1 MYSAEGS
8 RSRIKQILLN
18 PQSDNSDCFTLISVL
33 WGETVENHLLQLL
46 QTIHD
51 FQRLGH
57 RHALL
62 GWRPLWTGSFPA
74 PPPLLPSPGA
84 IGSGLHG
91 SRRYPC
97 LCSDCHSQ
105 VSALPCPTDVCLSCQ
120 KLTQDRETVE
130 DEETVGG
137 EAGRGSVSVACHLCA
152 LR

>member
-62 GWRPLWTGSFPA
+62 GWRPLWTGSFPML
-74 PPPLLPSPGA
+74 PFPCPSPTAAFPRGHRLSSPWQQKVPLFVLRLPFP
-84 IGSGLHG
+84 GFCSSLPNRCVSVMPKVNTGQRDSG
-91 SRRYPC
+91 
-97 LCSDCHSQ
+97 
-105 VSALPCPTDVCLSCQ
+105 
-120 KLTQDRETVE
+120 
-130 DEETVGG
+130 
-137 EAGRGSVSVACHLCA
+137 GRGD
-152 LR
+152 RWR